1 MTTVIESNEH
11 LITPTTVTAARF
23 SWGGIFAGLFTAVA
37 INILLAEAW
46 LGIGLMLVD
55 SQTHPGTVIV
65 SSAIAWTMSACVAL
79 FAGSWV
85 AGRVSATYD
94 RTIGVL
100 HGVGVWATG
109 AVVGILFAMSAA
121 GAIVGGSAHIVGKG
135 LEAAGTAAAGGV
147 AGAAQLIAPN
157 LDGIRKELDQAMT
170 KQGPHAPSDAGSSAS
185 GSNAAASGAAE
196 AVEDNRMANRSRLGE
211 LLMGHFTLEAKST
224 QTDAERAEL
233 VALISSETG
242 VTPANANKALE
253 QWDRVWA
260 NSVNRWNVA
269 KEQAKVAADQAR
281 KVTAQAACWSVIAM
295 ALGLM
300 AACAGG
306 ACGVA
311 CHRTKADLR
320 PGHTPLVKV

>member
-1 MTTVIESNEH
+1 MSMVIESTEH
-11 LITPTTVTAARF
+11 IVTPTTVTAARF

-55 SQTHPGTVIV
+55 SQTHPGTVVI
-65 SSAIAWTMSACVAL
+65 SSAISWTLSACAAL
-79 FAGSWV
+79 FAGGWV

-109 AVVGILFAMSAA
+109 AVVGLLFAMSAA
-121 GAIVGGSAHIVGKG
+121 GAIVGGIAHIVGKG
-135 LEAAGTAAAGGV
+135 LEAAGTVAAGGV
-147 AGAAQLIAPN
+147 AGAAQLVAPN
-157 LDGIRKELDQAMT
+157 LDGIRNELDQAMT
-170 KQGPHAPSDAGSSAS
+170 KQRCDASAATGST
-185 GSNAAASGAAE
+185 AA
-196 AVEDNRMANRSRLGE
+196 VTIDDNRMANRSRLGE

-233 VALISSETG
+233 VALIGSETG
-242 VTPANANKALE
+242 VAPANATKALE

-269 KEQAKVAADQAR
+269 KEQAKVAADQVR

-311 CHRTKADLR
+311 CHRTKAELR

>member
-1 MTTVIESNEH
+1 MTSLVAATECV
-11 LITPTTVTAARF
+11 TPSTTVTTARF
-23 SWGGIFAGLFTAVA
+23 SWGGIIAGLFTAIA
-37 INILLAEAW
+37 INLLLAEAW
-46 LGIGLMLVD
+46 LGLGLLLVD
-55 SQTHPGTVIV
+55 SDTHPGTVAV
-65 SSAIAWTMSACVAL
+65 SSAIAWTLSACGAL

-85 AGRVSATYD
+85 AGRVSATFD

-109 AVVGILFAMSAA
+109 AVIGILLAMSAA
-121 GAIVGGSAHIVGKG
+121 GAIIGGSAHIVGKG
-135 LEAAGTAAAGGV
+135 LEAAGSVAGGGV
-147 AGAAQLIAPN
+147 SGAAQLVAPN
-157 LDGIRKELDQAMT
+157 IDGIRKELDDAMFKST
-170 KQGPHAPSDAGSSAS
+170 HEAGASAK
-185 GSNAAASGAAE
+185 
-196 AVEDNRMANRSRLGE
+196 VDDNRMANHSRLGE
-211 LLMGHFTLEAKST
+211 LLMGHFSLEEKSH

-233 VALISSETG
+233 VSLIASETG
-242 VTPANANKALE
+242 VSQANAVKALE

-300 AACAGG
+300 AAAAGG

-311 CHRTKADLR
+311 CHRTKVVELR
-320 PGHTPLVKV
+320 PGHTPLVVA

>member
-11 LITPTTVTAARF
+11 LTAPTTVTAARF

-55 SQTHPGTVIV
+55 SQTQPGTVVV
-65 SSAIAWTMSACVAL
+65 SSAIAWTLSACVAL

-109 AVVGILFAMSAA
+109 AVVGIIFAMSAA
-121 GAIVGGSAHIVGKG
+121 GAIIGGSAHIVGKG

-157 LDGIRKELDQAMT
+157 LDGIRRELDQAMT
-170 KQGPHAPSDAGSSAS
+170 NQGPDAHAVAGSSAS
-185 GSNAAASGAAE
+185 GTPIAA
-196 AVEDNRMANRSRLGE
+196 DNNRLANRSRLGE
-211 LLMGHFTLEAKST
+211 LLMGHFTLETKST

-233 VALISSETG
+233 VALIGSEAG
-242 VTPANANKALE
+242 VTPANATKALE

-269 KEQAKVAADQAR
+269 KEQGKVAADQVR

-306 ACGVA
+306 ACGVV
-311 CHRTKADLR
+311 CHRTKAEVR
-320 PGHTPLVKV
+320 PGHTPLVKL